1 MNRRAFLLT
10 AGAAACS
17 AALPAYGVEKRRPNI
32 VIITTDE
39 QSFDAVSYRVGKQY
53 LHTPHIDCLAANGVA
68 FNRAYCADPICVASR
83 TAMFTG
89 RYPTETGV
97 VDNSD
102 LTRVHLD
109 PRKFPNMGKIFR
121 QGGYNTAYFGKWH
134 IACPKDDVDTH
145 GFTTIATTLNDEV
158 AAASAVNYLH
168 SKPRAPFLMVASLLN
183 PHNICEW
190 ARGEKLP
197 LGPIGNPPP
206 VDECPPLRANHAPQ
220 HNEPDIISLMRRSYH
235 GTWMFPVGNFSEA
248 KWREYEWAYYRLAEN
263 ADAHVGI
270 VLNALRDAGL
280 EQNTLVV
287 FLSDHGDCQ
296 GAHGWNQKTVF
307 YDEASHV
314 PFILSHK
321 GVLQPGKSNRLVN
334 TGIDL
339 VPTLCDYAG
348 VAAPPG
354 LPGISLRRPEPHPR
368 QYVILVNRLVQGA
381 PIDGEKP
388 TPSGRMLRSQRFK
401 YCAYNQGKQRESLV
415 DMEKDPG
422 EMWSLAYE
430 PRYHNVLHQHR
441 AMLRK
446 WCASMHD
453 DFPVPSS

>member
-206 VDECPPLRANHAPQ
+206 VDECPPLRSNHAPQ
-220 HNEPDIISLMRRSYH
+220 HKEPDIITLMRRSYQH
-235 GTWMFPVGNFSEA
+235 TWMFPVGNFSEA

-368 QYVILVNRLVQGA
+368 QYVISVNKLVQGA